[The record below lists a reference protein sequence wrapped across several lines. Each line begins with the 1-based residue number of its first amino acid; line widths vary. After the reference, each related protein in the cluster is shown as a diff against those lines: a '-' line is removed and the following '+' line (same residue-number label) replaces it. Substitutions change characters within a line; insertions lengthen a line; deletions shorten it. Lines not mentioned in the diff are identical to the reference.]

1 MAYANFV
8 ANEVYDTLFKNNHV
22 KLDFVKTFEDGF
34 IDNAF
39 NRIYMLGSEFGDF
52 VITIEKLDGE
62 ENAKV

>member
-8 ANEVYDTLFKNNHV
+8 ANEVYDTLFKNDYV

-39 NRIYMLGSEFGDF
+39 NRIYLLGSELGDF
-52 VITIEKLDGE
+52 VITIEKLE
-62 ENAKV
+62 KENA